1 MDEVSAKKLCKEG
14 LATSEELRAVGVVAY
29 PKGEFI
35 WLEYNVTPLD
45 DASRKFYAE
54 FATVSRGM
62 QEEMEQRY
70 GSLNYIIYNFAR
82 FIVILIPMKD
92 SLLIGTANAE
102 TSPNILTA
110 LVDRAKEF
118 R

>member
-1 MDEVSAKKLCKEG
+1 MDEDTAKKLCKECID
-14 LATSEELRAVGVVAY
+14 SNEELRAVGVVAY

-35 WLEYNVTPLD
+35 WMESRVPPLD
-45 DASRKFYAE
+45 ETSKKFYGE
-54 FATVSRGM
+54 FAAVSRGM

-70 GSLNYIIYNFAR
+70 GNLNYILYNFAH
-82 FIVILIPMKD
+82 FMVILIPMKD